1 MGYRICGKPSS
12 QMEWG
17 SDKAQKQ
24 PDEKALLRQRLQIL
38 CSRRAYSNRSS
49 VWRMVIRW

>member
-24 PDEKALLRQRLQIL
+24 PDEKAFVTPKATNFVYPPLFFE
-38 CSRRAYSNRSS
+38 
-49 VWRMVIRW
+49 

>member
-38 CSRRAYSNRSS
+38 C
-49 VWRMVIRW
+49 ILLCFFE